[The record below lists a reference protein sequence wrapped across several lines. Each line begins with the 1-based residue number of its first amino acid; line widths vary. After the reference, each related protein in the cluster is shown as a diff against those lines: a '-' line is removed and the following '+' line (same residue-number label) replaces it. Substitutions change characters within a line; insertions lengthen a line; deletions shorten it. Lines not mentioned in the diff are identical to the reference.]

1 MKNIKNLIKTII
13 FNIALGIS
21 KTFKLSYHQGIGEF
35 YSYSF
40 FLDFGPKILIIRN
53 SKVFFLGNAFS
64 LEANLDKDG
73 NILFILPRFMTTQK
87 NDLVLIL
94 VKTFEPL
101 NLFKRLFIFLLLS
114 I

>member
-87 NDLVLIL
+87 NDLVFYGREI
-94 VKTFEPL
+94 VYREYEKYSRSNFSQD
-101 NLFKRLFIFLLLS
+101 I
-114 I
+114 